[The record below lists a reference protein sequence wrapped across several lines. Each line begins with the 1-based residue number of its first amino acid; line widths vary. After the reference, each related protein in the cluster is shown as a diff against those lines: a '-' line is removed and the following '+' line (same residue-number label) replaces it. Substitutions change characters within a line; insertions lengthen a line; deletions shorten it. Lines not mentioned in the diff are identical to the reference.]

1 MKRVATNMISKQIFD
16 FDEQQQRKL
25 KKIFRKLKVDTS
37 METRA
42 DTGEGKGTCPPLRLF
57 RGVMLPPEFCPSPL
71 SSSGGDCNFVPPLS
85 GSGGDKYYPEVLS

>member
-1 MKRVATNMISKQIFD
+1 
-16 FDEQQQRKL
+16 
-25 KKIFRKLKVDTS
+25 

-85 GSGGDKYYPEVLS
+85 GSGGGQIFFKFNISQIDFSKQKGMIYTNIPI